1 METACRPEPGAKISR
16 RISIQRRKPTTP
28 QSVKN
33 AAVYI
38 LQPSFPSMSTDGS
51 TVQELLTAELH
62 SHFNILR
69 ANPSAL
75 LILAP
80 TLLPEPGSVAVDLEV
95 QARLRDF
102 ANLQLSN
109 EYALEVTELIKMT
122 ESVCDHHGRLI
133 VTSRIRSL
141 DGATIAL
148 AVQYQTFA
156 DNHQFLA

>member
-1 METACRPEPGAKISR
+1 MSASSGPEAGDILNR
-16 RISIQRRKPTTP
+16 RISIQRRNPTSP
-28 QSVKN
+28 QPVKD

-38 LQPSFPSMSTDGS
+38 LQPSFPSMGTN
-51 TVQELLTAELH
+51 ELTIHEILTIELQ
-62 SHFNILR
+62 SHFSVLR

-80 TLLPEPGSVAVDLEV
+80 TLLPEPGSIEINLEV

-109 EYALEVTELIKMT
+109 ESALEVTELFKLA
-122 ESVCDHHGRLI
+122 ESVCDRHGRLM
-133 VTSRIRSL
+133 VTNRMRSP

-148 AVQYQTFA
+148 AVQYQSFA
-156 DNHQFLA
+156 DSCHILN